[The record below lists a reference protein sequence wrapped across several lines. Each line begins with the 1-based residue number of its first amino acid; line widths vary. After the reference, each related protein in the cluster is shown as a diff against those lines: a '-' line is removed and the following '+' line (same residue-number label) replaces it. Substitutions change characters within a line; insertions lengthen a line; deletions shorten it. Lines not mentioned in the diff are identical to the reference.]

1 MDRPRNGAR
10 NAGKCRKNW
19 AYQRNATIT
28 SVQVATANQSRAVSG
43 CLLIRQATM
52 NAATTKTTMISAATS
67 VPVSPRCSNW
77 PIPLI
82 SRSRLCTGVR
92 VGTTRNTCAAKK
104 LL

>member
-19 AYQRNATIT
+19 AYQRKASTT
-28 SVQVATANQSRAVSG
+28 SVQVATANQSRPVSG
-43 CLLIRQATM
+43 RPLIRQAAA
-52 NAATTKTTMISAATS
+52 NAATTKITMISAAMS
-67 VPVSPRCSNW
+67 VPVAPRCSSW

-82 SRSRLCTGVR
+82 SRSRFCTGVR
-92 VGTTRNTCAAKK
+92 VGTTRNTWAAKK